1 MTKEMRELYN
11 AIKAKKEE
19 AKALVLE
26 NKIEEAKEL
35 KNEIASMTEKYDL
48 MNELHEEEK
57 REVEVKMEN
66 KIENKI
72 EKSYEEKFLNSLKTK
87 FQNGMSE
94 GVAEDGGYTVP
105 QDIQTK
111 INELREAKDSLQSL
125 IKVEKVNTLS
135 GSRVF
140 KKRANT
146 TGFAKVTEGGTIAE
160 QEAPKFSTLE
170 YKVDKYAGFFKMTN
184 ELLADTQ
191 ENVKNTLID
200 WIGNESRI
208 TRNKLIL
215 EALDTKEKTAMAG
228 LDDIKKAI
236 NVTLDPAFLPNAVV
250 VTNQEGFNY
259 LDTLVD
265 GNGNYILQADIT
277 NASVRRLFGKYP
289 VHVISTKDL
298 PMAGDKAPIIIGD
311 LKEACVM
318 FDRQTLSIMASNTAG
333 DAFLSDVTLF
343 RAIERE
349 QVKMR
354 DEEAIVY
361 GQITIVSTLSSRK
374 K

>member
-11 AIKAKKEE
+11 AIKSKKEE

-26 NKIEEAKEL
+26 NKIEEAKEM
-35 KNEIASMTEKYDL
+35 KNEIASMVEKYDL

-289 VHVISTKDL
+289 VHVISSKDL
-298 PMAGDKAPIIIGD
+298 PMAEGKAPIIIGD

-361 GQITIVSTLSSRK
+361 GQITIGATRK

>member
-1 MTKEMRELYN
+1 MTKEIRELYN

-19 AKALVLE
+19 AKALVVE
-26 NKIEEAKEL
+26 NKIEEAKEM
-35 KNEIASMTEKYDL
+35 KNEIASMVEKYDL
-48 MNELHEEEK
+48 MNELYEEEK
-57 REVEVKMEN
+57 KEVENKMEN

-361 GQITIVSTLSSRK
+361 GQITIGATRK

>member
-265 GNGNYILQADIT
+265 GNGQYILQADIT

-289 VHVISTKDL
+289 VHVISSKDL
-298 PMAGDKAPIIIGD
+298 PMADGKAPFIIGD

-361 GQITIVSTLSSRK
+361 GQITIGSTLSSRK

>member
-1 MTKEMRELYN
+1 MTKEIRELYN

-19 AKALVLE
+19 AKALVVE
-26 NKIEEAKEL
+26 NKIEEAKEM
-35 KNEIASMTEKYDL
+35 KNEIASMVEKYDL
-48 MNELHEEEK
+48 MNELYEEEK
-57 REVEVKMEN
+57 KEIENKMEN
-66 KIENKI
+66 KIENKV
-72 EKSYEEKFLNSLKTK
+72 EKTYEEKFLNSLRTK

-111 INELREAKDSLQSL
+111 INELREAKDSLQNL

-160 QEAPKFSTLE
+160 QDAPQFSTLE

-215 EALDTKEKTAMAG
+215 EALNTKEKTAMAG

-298 PMAGDKAPIIIGD
+298 PMADGKAPIIIGD

-361 GQITIVSTLSSRK
+361 GQITVASTLSSRK

>member
-11 AIKAKKEE
+11 SIKAKKEE

-26 NKIEEAKEL
+26 NKIEEAKEM

-48 MNELHEEEK
+48 MNELYEEEK
-57 REVEVKMEN
+57 KEIENKMEN
-66 KIENKI
+66 KIENKV
-72 EKSYEEKFLNSLKTK
+72 EKSYEEKFLNSLKVK

-94 GVAEDGGYTVP
+94 GVDQDGGYTVP

-111 INELREAKDSLQSL
+111 INELREAKDSLQNL
-125 IKVEKVNTLS
+125 IKVEKVNTLA

-140 KKRANT
+140 KKRGNT
-146 TGFAKVTEGGTIAE
+146 TGFVKVGENGTITE
-160 QEAPKFSTLE
+160 KDTPKFTTLD

-184 ELLADTQ
+184 ELLADSS

-215 EALDTKEKTAMAG
+215 EALDAKEKTAIASI
-228 LDDIKKAI
+228 DDIKKAL
-236 NVTLDPAFLPNAVV
+236 NVTLDPAFLVNAVV

-289 VHVISTKDL
+289 VHVISSKDL
-298 PMAGDKAPIIIGD
+298 PMAEGKAPIIIGD

-361 GQITIVSTLSSRK
+361 GQITVNASRK

>member
-26 NKIEEAKEL
+26 NKIEEAKEM

-125 IKVEKVNTLS
+125 IKV
-135 GSRVF
+135 
-140 KKRANT
+140 
-146 TGFAKVTEGGTIAE
+146 
-160 QEAPKFSTLE
+160 
-170 YKVDKYAGFFKMTN
+170 
-184 ELLADTQ
+184 
-191 ENVKNTLID
+191 
-200 WIGNESRI
+200 
-208 TRNKLIL
+208 
-215 EALDTKEKTAMAG
+215 
-228 LDDIKKAI
+228 
-236 NVTLDPAFLPNAVV
+236 
-250 VTNQEGFNY
+250 
-259 LDTLVD
+259 
-265 GNGNYILQADIT
+265 
-277 NASVRRLFGKYP
+277 
-289 VHVISTKDL
+289 
-298 PMAGDKAPIIIGD
+298 
-311 LKEACVM
+311 
-318 FDRQTLSIMASNTAG
+318 
-333 DAFLSDVTLF
+333 
-343 RAIERE
+343 
-349 QVKMR
+349 
-354 DEEAIVY
+354 
-361 GQITIVSTLSSRK
+361 
-374 K
+374 

>member
-11 AIKAKKEE
+11 SIKEKKEE

-26 NKIEEAKEL
+26 NKIEEAKEM

-48 MNELHEEEK
+48 MNELYEEEK
-57 REVEVKMEN
+57 KEIVNKMEN

-72 EKSYEEKFLNSLKTK
+72 EKTYEEKFLNSLKTK

-94 GVAEDGGYTVP
+94 GVDQDGGYTVP

-111 INELREAKDSLQSL
+111 INELREAKDSLQNL

-146 TGFAKVTEGGTIAE
+146 TGFAKVTEGGTITE
-160 QEAPKFSTLE
+160 KDTPQFTTLE
-170 YKVDKYAGFFKMTN
+170 YKVDKFAGFFKMTN
-184 ELLADTQ
+184 ELLADSS
-191 ENVKNTLID
+191 ENVKATLID

-298 PMAGDKAPIIIGD
+298 PMADGKAPIIIGD

-318 FDRQTLSIMASNTAG
+318 FDRQTLSVMASNVAG
-333 DAFLSDVTLF
+333 DSFLSDVTLF

-361 GQITIVSTLSSRK
+361 GQITIGGTLSSRK

>member
-1 MTKEMRELYN
+1 MTKEIRELYN

-19 AKALVLE
+19 AKALVVE
-26 NKIEEAKEL
+26 NKIEEAKEM
-35 KNEIASMTEKYDL
+35 KNEIASMVEKYDL
-48 MNELHEEEK
+48 MNELYEEEK
-57 REVEVKMEN
+57 KEIENKMEN
-66 KIENKI
+66 KIENKV
-72 EKSYEEKFLNSLKTK
+72 EKTYEEKFLNSLRTK

-111 INELREAKDSLQSL
+111 INELREAKDSLQNL

-160 QEAPKFSTLE
+160 QDAPQFSTLE

-298 PMAGDKAPIIIGD
+298 PMADGKAPIIIGD

-361 GQITIVSTLSSRK
+361 GQITVASTLSSRK

>member
-66 KIENKI
+66 KIENKV

-215 EALDTKEKTAMAG
+215 EALGTKEKTAIAG
-228 LDDIKKAI
+228 LNDIKKAI

-298 PMAGDKAPIIIGD
+298 PMDDDKAPIIIGD
-311 LKEACVM
+311 LEEACVM

-361 GQITIVSTLSSRK
+361 GQITIGSTLSSRK

>member
-26 NKIEEAKEL
+26 NKIEEAKEM

-215 EALDTKEKTAMAG
+215 ETLGEKEKTPIAG
-228 LDDIKKAI
+228 LDDIKKVFNI
-236 NVTLDPAFLPNAVV
+236 TLDPAFL
-250 VTNQEGFNY
+250 
-259 LDTLVD
+259 L
-265 GNGNYILQADIT
+265 
-277 NASVRRLFGKYP
+277 
-289 VHVISTKDL
+289 
-298 PMAGDKAPIIIGD
+298 
-311 LKEACVM
+311 
-318 FDRQTLSIMASNTAG
+318 
-333 DAFLSDVTLF
+333 
-343 RAIERE
+343 
-349 QVKMR
+349 
-354 DEEAIVY
+354 
-361 GQITIVSTLSSRK
+361 
-374 K
+374 